1 MSTLK
6 KVDID
11 TLNKQIENS
20 KGQLIS
26 KEKVL
31 TILHDKLREV
41 DAKNKWIVD
50 QFDGVFVKE
59 LINSIN
65 GIEVVKNDDDLT

>member
-6 KVDID
+6 KEDYEI
-11 TLNKQIENS
+11 LNKQIEAS

-31 TILHDKLREV
+31 RILHNKVEEV
-41 DAKNKWIVD
+41 DQANKFIVD
-50 QFDGVFVKE
+50 QFDGEFIKE
-59 LINSIN
+59 LTNSISKLPSD
-65 GIEVVKNDDDLT
+65 GKI

>member
-6 KVDID
+6 KVDYEI
-11 TLNKQIENS
+11 LNRQIENS
-20 KGQLIS
+20 KSQLIS

-31 TILHDKLREV
+31 TILHDKLKEI

-50 QFDGVFVKE
+50 QFDGEFVKE
-59 LINSIN
+59 LTNSIN
-65 GIEVVKNDDDLT
+65 RIETTQEL